1 MSKVWTS
8 EQPLLV
14 QLLGKR
20 GLLKEED
27 LKIFQEAMKKS
38 AGDVEE
44 ALLST
49 NLVTENDIAAAYS
62 EELGIPLVDSSNPL
76 DGDKTLAE
84 MIGEPVCRENNFVPL
99 GSDNENIRVAIADPT
114 NQALYERIQL
124 STGLVVQPMIATS
137 TMISDTL
144 GEMFGTRDIV
154 KEIASENK
162 TQSAEQSKEHDDEV
176 EEIVDLDHPL
186 AKGRDSQVIRLVNHI
201 LSSSIENGASDIH
214 IEPFEKSVKVRFRID
229 GELNEISPPPRP
241 MYIPMVSRLKILAKM
256 DIAERRVPQDGAI
269 ALKIGEKRVDLRVST
284 VPTVFGEKMVMR
296 ILSKGVIPTDLTK
309 LGFSQKQADDFKT
322 SAQSPHGLLLVTGPT
337 GSGKSTTLYS
347 VLNLLNT
354 PDVNVMTIEDPV
366 EYKFEGMNQVHV
378 RSQVGLTFAAAL
390 RAFLR
395 QDPDIIM
402 VGEVRDQETA
412 QICLRAALTG
422 HMVLSTVHTN
432 DALAA
437 VNRFADMGAERFL
450 LASALRVVEA
460 QRLVRRLCTRCKE
473 KYQMDKETVKKWHLD
488 PDKEYYRPKGCE
500 DCRGGGYAGRVGLFE
515 VVSITPKLRDMISE
529 GAPLSELRAQAR
541 KEKYMLLLDAGLQKV
556 QEGLTSLE
564 EVLSTCS
571 EESDE
576 GDDRKKD
583 ENDDKLM
590 EKTVGDGKDVDT
602 QDDKELEKTLA
613 AAGAKKK

>member
-1 MSKVWTS
+1 MNKTFTTD
-8 EQPLLV
+8 QPLLV
-14 QLLGKR
+14 QLLIKR
-20 GLLKEED
+20 GLLKDDELNSFRETLKRTGGSIED
-27 LKIFQEAMKKS
+27 
-38 AGDVEE
+38 
-44 ALLST
+44 ALIGS
-49 NLVTENDIAAAYS
+49 NVVTEVDIATAYG
-62 EELGIPLVDSSNPL
+62 EELGIPLADTNNPL
-76 DGDKTLAE
+76 SGDKELAE

-99 GSDNENIRVAIADPT
+99 GKDGETIKVALSNPT
-114 NQALYERIQL
+114 NMTLFERIQL
-124 STGLVVQPMIATS
+124 STGLVVQPVIATPS
-137 TMISDTL
+137 MISDTL

-154 KEIASENK
+154 KEIASETK
-162 TQSAEQSKEHDDEV
+162 VQQGVESKGKDEDV

-201 LSSSIENGASDIH
+201 LSSAIENGASDIH
-214 IEPFEKSVKVRFRID
+214 IEPFEKCVKVRFRID

-241 MYIPMVSRLKILAKM
+241 IFIPMISRLKILAKM
-256 DIAERRVPQDGAI
+256 DIAERRIPQDGAI

-309 LGFSQKQADDFKT
+309 LGFSRKQADDFK
-322 SAQSPHGLLLVTGPT
+322 AAAESPHGLLLVTGPT

-347 VLNLLNT
+347 VLNMINT
-354 PDVNVMTIEDPV
+354 PDVNIMTVEDPV
-366 EYKFEGMNQVHV
+366 EFKFDGMNQVHV

-422 HMVLSTVHTN
+422 HMVLSTLHTN

-437 VNRFADMGAERFL
+437 VNRLVDMGAERFL
-450 LASALRVVEA
+450 LASALRVLEA
-460 QRLVRRLCTRCKE
+460 QRLVRKLCVRCKE
-473 KYQMDKETVKKWHLD
+473 KYQMDKETAKKWHLD

-515 VVSITPKLRDMISE
+515 VIGITPKIRDMIS
-529 GAPLSELRAQAR
+529 GGSPLNELRSQAR
-541 KEKYMLLLDAGLQKV
+541 KEKYMLILDAGLQKV

-571 EESDE
+571 EESDDE

-583 ENDDKLM
+583 ESEDKLL
-590 EKTVGDGKDVDT
+590 EKTVGSDKDVDKE
-602 QDDKELEKTLA
+602 DDKLLGKTIA
-613 AAGAKKK
+613 SAEVVK